1 MSRENVE
8 LAKVVYAQ
16 PGTDLC
22 PLVRDEDRFARVR
35 EAVGPLFIDDFEC
48 VFVFPG
54 ETRTAAGLEGFR
66 NNWLDWLE
74 PWATYR
80 VGIDEL
86 IDLGE
91 RVVVLDRDRARR
103 EDMDEEVEMVGA
115 TILTFREA
123 KVARWEFY
131 VDRARALEAV
141 GLSE

>member
-8 LAKVVYAQ
+8 LAKVVYAE
-16 PGTDLC
+16 GTDLC
-22 PLVRDEDRFARVR
+22 RLVRDEDRFARVR
-35 EAVGPLFIDDFEC
+35 EAVGPLLADDFEC

-54 ETRTAAGLEGFR
+54 ETRTDAGLEGFR

-91 RVVVLDRDRARR
+91 RVVVLDRDRGRR
-103 EDMDEEVEMVGA
+103 EDLDEEVEMVGA
-115 TILTFREA
+115 TILTFKEG

-141 GLSE
+141 GLRE

>member
-1 MSRENVE
+1 MSQENVE
-8 LAKVVYAQ
+8 IARVVYGQ

-22 PLVRDEDRFARVR
+22 RLVRDEDEFARVR
-35 EAVGPLFIDDFEC
+35 EAVGPLFTDDFEC

-54 ETRTAAGLEGFR
+54 ETRTDAGLEGLR

-103 EDMDEEVEMVGA
+103 EDMDAEVEMVGA
-115 TILTFREA
+115 TILTFREG

-131 VDRARALEAV
+131 VDRALALEAV